1 MDRASCSTM
10 ATELDTKEMVPMR
23 KFVPLLMRAAAIKVS
38 RSTGTSP
45 KVSEVRISTV
55 RTTMAT
61 TTMMV
66 FISSAMA
73 SACTSPSSE
82 ETWRS

>member
-1 MDRASCSTM
+1 MDSASCRTM
-10 ATELDTKEMVPMR
+10 ATEFETKEMVPIR
-23 KFVPLLMRAAAIKVS
+23 KFVPLLISAAAPKVRS
-38 RSTGTSP
+38 STGTSP

-55 RTTMAT
+55 T
-61 TTMMV
+61 TTIPTTAMMV